1 MADFLDA
8 DLHLPRCRSHMNMSG
23 GASVISGGLSLGF
36 GGGGGVGPAT
46 PIRGH
51 AEEDDVVEDL
61 PRHSN
66 ELLNIVLSGNSSL
79 DTSLLS
85 SYSTTPGAS
94 GKKRRKKRIAGAAK
108 SALQRSPMDD
118 F

>member
-1 MADFLDA
+1 
-8 DLHLPRCRSHMNMSG
+8 MNMSG

-36 GGGGGVGPAT
+36 GGGGGGPAT

-66 ELLNIVLSGNSSL
+66 ELLNIVLSGNPSL

-85 SYSTTPGAS
+85 SFSTTPGAS